1 LQSTSFRIGQI
12 SGGFPSGA
20 WSKAEW
26 VPILVKSSLA
36 LGVLPSAFGVVS
48 WLPAPAVAQ
57 ILLDVAFSTEDR
69 IPALNVVHPRPVP
82 WTSIISAINDA
93 LVQEGV
99 LKELLAIV
107 EFSEWFEMLEIRARE
122 DSSTRNIDDIVC
134 IQKKSFGFAVEH

>member
-1 LQSTSFRIGQI
+1 
-12 SGGFPSGA
+12 
-20 WSKAEW
+20 
-26 VPILVKSSLA
+26 VKSSLT

-69 IPALNVVHPRPVP
+69 IPALNVVHPRPVT

-93 LVQEGV
+93 LIQEGV

-107 EFSEWFEMLEIRARE
+107 EFSEWFELLETRARE

-134 IQKKSFGFAVEH
+134 IQICIFHWLVLQLSIEFCSPRSK

>member
-1 LQSTSFRIGQI
+1 
-12 SGGFPSGA
+12 
-20 WSKAEW
+20 
-26 VPILVKSSLA
+26 LA

-107 EFSEWFEMLEIRARE
+107 EFAEWFEMLEIRARE